1 MKKMIPALGGVLF
14 GMVLLL
20 PVGTLLSG
28 CFGYRFELS
37 GVTAVAAAVVAV
49 CLTIWLIVL
58 SGREE
63 EPIESG
69 AVKVLLAL
77 LAPLSLINAAF
88 AIFVCR
94 EICEILSAFVCAGCC
109 LVLTIEYGK
118 PTALKIIALVLSA
131 VMAVPVGF
139 LGFFALFFGN
149 VAQNTIV
156 KSVESPNGAYY
167 AQVVD
172 SDQGALGGD
181 TLVDVFEKKQINLLA
196 FKLYK
201 EPQRVYSGDWGEF
214 YDMEIHWKG
223 DHCLVINGAQYEIK

>member
-1 MKKMIPALGGVLF
+1 MKKMIPALGCVLF

-28 CFGYRFELS
+28 CVGYRFELS
-37 GVTAVAAAVVAV
+37 GVIAAAAAVIAV
-49 CLTIWLIVL
+49 CLTVWLIGL
-58 SGREE
+58 SGGEN

-77 LAPLSLINAAF
+77 LAPLSLINVAF
-88 AIFVCR
+88 AIFLR
-94 EICEILSAFVCAGCC
+94 GEIWEIVSAFACVGCC
-109 LVLTIEYGK
+109 LVLTIEHGK

-131 VMAVPVGF
+131 VMVVPVAF
-139 LGFFALFFGN
+139 FGFFALTFGSIG
-149 VAQNTIV
+149 QNTVV

-167 AQVVD
+167 AQVID

-181 TLVDVFEKKQINLLA
+181 TMVDVYENKQINLLA

-214 YDMEIHWKG
+214 YDMEIYWKG
-223 DHCLVINGAQYEIK
+223 DHCLVINDVEYEIK

>member
-1 MKKMIPALGGVLF
+1 MKKMIPALGCVLF

-49 CLTIWLIVL
+49 CLTVWLIVL
-58 SGREE
+58 GGGEK

-77 LAPLSLINAAF
+77 LVPLSLINAAF

-109 LVLTIEYGK
+109 LVLTIEHGK
-118 PTALKIIALVLSA
+118 PTALKIIALILFVIM
-131 VMAVPVGF
+131 VIP
-139 LGFFALFFGN
+139 LGFFGLFSLMF
-149 VAQNTIV
+149 QNIVV

-214 YDMEIHWKG
+214 YDMEIYWKG